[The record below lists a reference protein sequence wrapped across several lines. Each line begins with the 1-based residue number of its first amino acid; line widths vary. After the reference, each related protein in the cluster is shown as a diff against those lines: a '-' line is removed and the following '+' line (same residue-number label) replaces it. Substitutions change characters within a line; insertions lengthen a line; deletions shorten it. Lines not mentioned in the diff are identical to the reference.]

1 MKILKVII
9 SSMILLSMAFL
20 SLAQERSESKKSGA
34 SLLEQAINDMNI
46 QAAMEKFHQIKGD
59 TNRYYFNEGEFNRL
73 GYNLLNQFKIV
84 EAIAVFKLNTELY
97 PDSSNVWD
105 SLGEGYIY
113 ADNKELAVQS
123 YKKSLELNPENQ
135 IGIWMLRL
143 IDVELAERRS
153 ETKVIFK
160 YKSGEQTGLKGKYL
174 GQKPPGLKPEVFAPG
189 IVSTR
194 GGHEFSCT
202 FSPDGKEFYFNRGSD
217 IFVCRWEKA
226 GWTAPGPALFNSQYL
241 DHEPHITADGKR
253 LFFGTERPQPGSEEP
268 AYGIWMLQK
277 TATGWSEPVFQF
289 GGMYVTTTQNGTV
302 YLTDWQG
309 EEEAD
314 IVRRKLVD
322 NKYEAPE
329 QLVGGVNT
337 GYSEAHPCIAADAS
351 FLIFDSNRPG
361 AMGGEYDDDFYISF
375 RNVDDTWGDA
385 IHFDAISNPGSNMC
399 AYLSPDGKYLF
410 FYANH
415 DIYWVNVEVIKQVGR

>member
-1 MKILKVII
+1 
-9 SSMILLSMAFL
+9 
-20 SLAQERSESKKSGA
+20 
-34 SLLEQAINDMNI
+34 
-46 QAAMEKFHQIKGD
+46 
-59 TNRYYFNEGEFNRL
+59 L
-73 GYNLLNQFKIV
+73 GYNLLNQFKIA

-135 IGIWMLRL
+135 IGLWMLRL

-153 ETKVIFK
+153 ETKVMFK
-160 YKSGEQTGLKGKYL
+160 YKPGEQTGLKGKYL

-202 FSPDGKEFYFNRGSD
+202 FSPDGKEFYFNRGTD
-217 IFVCRWEKA
+217 IFVCCWEKA
-226 GWTAPGPALFNSQYL
+226 GWTAPGPAPFNSQYL

-268 AYGIWMLQK
+268 AYGIWALQK

-289 GGMYVTTTQNGTV
+289 GGMYVTTTKNGTV
-302 YLTDWQG
+302 YVTDWQG

-314 IVRRKLVD
+314 IVRRKLID
-322 NKYEAPE
+322 NKYQASEK
-329 QLVGGVNT
+329 LVGGVNT
-337 GYSEAHPCIAADAS
+337 GYSEAHPCIASDAS

-361 AMGGEYDDDFYISF
+361 AMGGEYDDDYYISF
-375 RNVDDTWGDA
+375 RNTDDTWGDA
-385 IHFDAISNPGSNMC
+385 IHFDAISDAGSNMC

-415 DIYWVNVEVIKQVGR
+415 DIYWVNAEVIKQVGR